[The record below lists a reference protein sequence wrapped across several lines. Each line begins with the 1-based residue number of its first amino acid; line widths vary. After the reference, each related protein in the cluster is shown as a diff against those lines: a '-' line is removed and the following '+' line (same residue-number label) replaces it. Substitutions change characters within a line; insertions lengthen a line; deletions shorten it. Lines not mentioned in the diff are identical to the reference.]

1 VTVRSGPRVV
11 SASELT
17 ALCVAALVRAG
28 VRDEHARLIAD
39 SAVDS
44 ELGGRTS
51 HGVVRIAGY
60 LKKANDGGL
69 DRTAEPAVVQDNG
82 SAFVI
87 DARDGFGQLA
97 LALAVDMAVERAR
110 ARGIACGTIRNLN
123 NAGALGYFARR
134 ATKAGQIA
142 ILGGNATP
150 AMPPSGGKVAKLGTN
165 PFCVAIPAAH
175 GPEPVLDMATTAASK
190 GTIRQAARRG
200 TPIPADWALTAE
212 GEATTD
218 PNAALEGL
226 LLPFGGAKGYG
237 LALMVEILSGVLA
250 GAGVSD
256 EVRGLS
262 DTKSPTNAGAFVI
275 TIWPDA
281 FVARAEFDRRLG
293 ALLESIRS
301 SAPAA
306 GVERVQVPGDRYWH
320 ERERRM
326 RDGVEVPADVYAEL
340 TMLAGRA

>member
-1 VTVRSGPRVV
+1 MTVRPAPARV
-11 SASELT
+11 AQRELKEL
-17 ALCVAALVRAG
+17 AVAALLRAG
-28 VRDEHARLIAD
+28 VAPAHAELIAD

-44 ELGGRTS
+44 ELGGRAS
-51 HGVVRIAGY
+51 HGIVRIAGY
-60 LKKANDGGL
+60 LKKADDGGI
-69 DRTAEPAVVQDNG
+69 DRGAEPAVLRDNG
-82 SAFVI
+82 VAFAV

-97 LALAVDMAVERAR
+97 LALAVDMAVAR
-110 ARGIACGTIRNLN
+110 ARTHGISCGTIRNLN

-150 AMPPSGGKVAKLGTN
+150 AMPPIGGRVAKLGTN
-165 PFCVAIPAAH
+165 PFCIAIPAAS

-275 TIWPDA
+275 TIWPNA
-281 FVARAEFDRRLG
+281 FVARDEFDRRLG

-340 TMLAGRA
+340 AALAGRA